1 MPVNPVLKQSMAFP
15 VFCALSQ
22 CHFRGRTG
30 HRVKRKTGL
39 LMRELYPTIEPFEH
53 GMLNVGDGHELYWER
68 VGTKGAEPAVFL
80 HGGPGSGISENHR
93 RLFDPDR
100 YDVLLFDQRGCGRS
114 TPHASITA
122 NTTWHLVE
130 DIEKLRQMAGIDK
143 WLVFGGSWGS
153 TLALAYAETHPDHVS
168 GLVLRGIFT
177 GSRDEFNW
185 SNQYGASEIS
195 PDYWQDYIK
204 PVPLAERNDLIGAYH
219 RLLNHEQ
226 EDIAINAARAW
237 SDWEAKNV
245 SKERNDLIGA
255 YHRLLN
261 HEQEDIAINA
271 ARAWSDW
278 EAKNVSI
285 IPPKRSPRT
294 PQSDQAALD
303 IARLENH
310 YFVNDCWLKE
320 EQLFR
325 NLDKIRH
332 LPCVIVHGRHDLIC
346 RLSYAWK
353 LHKSWPGSKL
363 HIVEG
368 AGHSYSEPGILDCL
382 IKATDQFADGKN
394 FL

>member
-1 MPVNPVLKQSMAFP
+1 
-15 VFCALSQ
+15 
-22 CHFRGRTG
+22 
-30 HRVKRKTGL
+30 
-39 LMRELYPTIEPFEH
+39 MRELYPTIEPFEH
-53 GMLNVGDGHELYWER
+53 GMLDVGDGHELYWER

-93 RLFDPDR
+93 RLFDPNR

-153 TLALAYAETHPDHVS
+153 TLALAYAETHPDRVS

-177 GSRDEFNW
+177 GSRDEFKW

-204 PVPLAERNDLIGAYH
+204 PVPLAERNDLISAYH

-226 EDIAINAARAW
+226 KDIAINAARAW
-237 SDWEAKNV
+237 SEWEAEN
-245 SKERNDLIGA
+245 I
-255 YHRLLN
+255 
-261 HEQEDIAINA
+261 
-271 ARAWSDW
+271 
-278 EAKNVSI
+278 SI
-285 IPPKRSPRT
+285 IPPKPSPRT

-310 YFVNDCWLKE
+310 YFVNDCWLEE

-332 LPCVIVHGRHDLIC
+332 LPCVIIHGRHDIIC

-363 HIVEG
+363 HIIEG

-382 IKATDQFADGKN
+382 IKATDQFAEGRN

>member
-1 MPVNPVLKQSMAFP
+1 
-15 VFCALSQ
+15 
-22 CHFRGRTG
+22 
-30 HRVKRKTGL
+30 
-39 LMRELYPTIEPFEH
+39 
-53 GMLNVGDGHELYWER
+53 
-68 VGTKGAEPAVFL
+68 
-80 HGGPGSGISENHR
+80 
-93 RLFDPDR
+93 
-100 YDVLLFDQRGCGRS
+100 
-114 TPHASITA
+114 
-122 NTTWHLVE
+122 
-130 DIEKLRQMAGIDK
+130 MAGIDK

-153 TLALAYAETHPDHVS
+153 TLALAYAETHPDRVS

-177 GSRDEFNW
+177 GSRDEFKW

-204 PVPLAERNDLIGAYH
+204 PVPLAERNDLISAYH

-226 EDIAINAARAW
+226 KDIAINAARAW
-237 SDWEAKNV
+237 SEWEAKN
-245 SKERNDLIGA
+245 I
-255 YHRLLN
+255 
-261 HEQEDIAINA
+261 
-271 ARAWSDW
+271 
-278 EAKNVSI
+278 SI
-285 IPPKRSPRT
+285 IPPKPSPRT

-310 YFVNDCWLKE
+310 YFVNDCWLEE

-332 LPCVIVHGRHDLIC
+332 LPCVIIHGRHDIIC

-363 HIVEG
+363 HIIEG

-382 IKATDQFADGKN
+382 IKATDQFAEGRN

>member
-1 MPVNPVLKQSMAFP
+1 
-15 VFCALSQ
+15 
-22 CHFRGRTG
+22 
-30 HRVKRKTGL
+30 
-39 LMRELYPTIEPFEH
+39 MRELYPLIEPFAH
-53 GMLNVGDGHELYWER
+53 GMLDVGDGHKLYWER

-93 RLFDPDR
+93 RLFDPNK

-114 TPHASITA
+114 TPRASITA

-130 DIEKLRQMAGIDK
+130 DMEKLRQMAGMDQ

-153 TLALAYAETHPDHVS
+153 TLALTYTETHPDHVS

-177 GSRDEFNW
+177 GSRDEMNW
-185 SNQYGASEIS
+185 LNQYGASEIS
-195 PDYWQDYIK
+195 PDYWENYIK
-204 PVPLAERNDLIGAYH
+204 PVPVAERNDLIGACH

-226 EDIAINAARAW
+226 N
-237 SDWEAKNV
+237 
-245 SKERNDLIGA
+245 
-255 YHRLLN
+255 
-261 HEQEDIAINA
+261 DIAINA

-285 IPPKRSPRT
+285 IPPKSSPRT

-310 YFVNDCWLKE
+310 YFVNDCWLE
-320 EQLFR
+320 EGQLFR

-382 IKATDQFADGKN
+382 IKATDQFADSKN

>member
-1 MPVNPVLKQSMAFP
+1 
-15 VFCALSQ
+15 
-22 CHFRGRTG
+22 
-30 HRVKRKTGL
+30 
-39 LMRELYPTIEPFEH
+39 MRELYPLIEPFVH
-53 GMLNVGDGHELYWER
+53 GMLDVGDGHKLYWER

-93 RLFDPDR
+93 RLFDPNK

-114 TPHASITA
+114 TPRASITA

-130 DIEKLRQMAGIDK
+130 DMEKLRQMAGMDQ

-153 TLALAYAETHPDHVS
+153 TLALAYTETHPDHVS

-177 GSRDEFNW
+177 GSRDEMNW
-185 SNQYGASEIS
+185 LNQYGASEIS
-195 PDYWQDYIK
+195 PDYWENYIK
-204 PVPLAERNDLIGAYH
+204 PVPVAERNDLIGAYH

-226 EDIAINAARAW
+226 N
-237 SDWEAKNV
+237 
-245 SKERNDLIGA
+245 
-255 YHRLLN
+255 
-261 HEQEDIAINA
+261 DIAINA

-285 IPPKRSPRT
+285 IPPKPSPRT

-310 YFVNDCWLKE
+310 YFVNDCWLE
-320 EQLFR
+320 EGQLFR

-382 IKATDQFADGKN
+382 IKATDQFADSKN